1 MDRQSDRDG
10 EDSAQEMDK
19 FCFLLSSFPSP
30 PIAVPEKLL
39 SRIHQSFDGGHIL
52 GGEGEI
58 EQVEVLLH
66 PIFVDGLRD
75 DDDIALEQE
84 AQGDL
89 CGGLSIL
96 CADGGQNRVGEHI
109 FAALCERTPR
119 LDLAA
124 VLFQVLLGDLLLLED
139 VGFDLIDRR
148 LNLGEVLDVQIA
160 VGAKVRYAD
169 GANFTGCPRVCFR

>member
-1 MDRQSDRDG
+1 M
-10 EDSAQEMDK
+10 
-19 FCFLLSSFPSP
+19 
-30 PIAVPEKLL
+30 
-39 SRIHQSFDGGHIL
+39 
-52 GGEGEI
+52 
-58 EQVEVLLH
+58 
-66 PIFVDGLRD
+66 DGLRD
-75 DDDIALEQE
+75 DDDIVLEQE

-109 FAALCERTPR
+109 LAALCERTPR

-148 LNLGEVLDVQIA
+148 LDLGEVLDVQIA

-169 GANFTGCPRVCFR
+169 GANFTGCLPCLFQVRFASVYTLQRNSENVKYQYRNLLFKK